1 MQEESMVRVYRLGLY
16 EKAMPDSLDWEE
28 KLLTAK
34 HAGYDFIEMS
44 VDETDEKLARLDMS
58 IDDRRALVDLTL
70 RVQMPIRSMCLSGHR
85 RFPLGSHDRATV
97 ARSLEILS
105 KAVKLAADLGIRL
118 IQLAGYD
125 VYYEDSDDFSRNAF
139 TDNLTAAVEMAT
151 AEGVI
156 LGFETMETE
165 FMNTVGKAMSFVSAQ
180 ESPYL
185 GIYPDIG
192 NLTNAAVLYGTDVI
206 SDLVLGRGR
215 LFAMHLKETVP
226 GVFREVPFGAGHV
239 DFDCA
244 IDAAW
249 NLGVRMFVTEFW
261 YKGESDWRERLYQT
275 NELFRKKLD
284 MKDKKR
290 I

>member
-1 MQEESMVRVYRLGLY
+1 MGRAYRLGLY
-16 EKAMPDSLDWEE
+16 EKAMPDSLGWEE

-34 HAGYDFIEMS
+34 QSGYDFVEMS
-44 VDETDEKLARLDMS
+44 VDETDKKLARLDMS
-58 IDDRRALVDLTL
+58 MDDRRALVDLTL
-70 RVQMPIRSMCLSGHR
+70 RMQMPIRSMCLSGHR
-85 RFPLGSHDRATV
+85 RFPLGSHDGATA

-125 VYYEDSDDFSRNAF
+125 VYYEDPDESSRKTFA
-139 TDNLTAAVEMAT
+139 DNLTAAVEMAA
-151 AEGVI
+151 AEGVV

-185 GIYPDIG
+185 GVYPDIG
-192 NLTNAAVLYGTDVI
+192 NLTNAAVLYGSDVI
-206 SDLVLGRGR
+206 SDLVQGRGH

-226 GVFREVPFGAGHV
+226 GVFRDVPFGTGHV
-239 DFDCA
+239 DFDYA
-244 IDAAW
+244 IAAAW

-261 YKGESDWRERLYQT
+261 YKGEPEWQAGLHRT
-275 NELFRKKLD
+275 NEMFRKKLD
-284 MKDKKR
+284 IMDNNR
-290 I
+290 NRDHN